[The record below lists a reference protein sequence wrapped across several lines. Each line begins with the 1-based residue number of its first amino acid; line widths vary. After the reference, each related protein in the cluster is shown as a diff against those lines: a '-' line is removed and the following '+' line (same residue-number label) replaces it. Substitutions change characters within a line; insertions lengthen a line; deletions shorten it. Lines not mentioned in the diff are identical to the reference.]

1 MGKKSVDWIHFV
13 AFLSFF
19 LLFWKTQ
26 LINEKKGKIG
36 KEKNEREGLVT
47 KETGGEVN
55 LVPRASL
62 ADKSRG
68 NEVGGKV

>member
-1 MGKKSVDWIHFV
+1 MKRKEK
-13 AFLSFF
+13 L
-19 LLFWKTQ
+19 
-26 LINEKKGKIG
+26 EKK
-36 KEKNEREGLVT
+36 KNEREGLVT

-55 LVPRASL
+55 QVPRASL